1 MTILQEFQ
9 KKQKRKIT
17 FCNLQENCWM
27 REKMLLIF
35 FEKGTFPYK
44 GNAFKTKK
52 KKESEEEIKD
62 AFKKFIKYIQNESK
76 GINYDLFKDYFDFAV
91 PSVLAKKLFETKGKK
106 KNNELVELIKDR
118 WSN

>member
-17 FCNLQENCWM
+17 FYNLQENCWM

-52 KKESEEEIKD
+52 KKN
-62 AFKKFIKYIQNESK
+62 Q
-76 GINYDLFKDYFDFAV
+76 
-91 PSVLAKKLFETKGKK
+91 KK
-106 KNNELVELIKDR
+106 K
-118 WSN
+118 